1 MSKQETEK
9 MWEGRFESSMANSM
23 ERLSFSL
30 HFDQKLLWEDVQA
43 SVGHCKGLVKSG
55 VLTEAEAEKMISE
68 LVQIREDILGGANL
82 WSEKDEDIHMAVE
95 RILTDRLG
103 DLGKK
108 LHSGRSRND
117 QVATDFRLY
126 MINRAREIEG
136 LLLQLQKT
144 ILDLSEK
151 HFGKIMPGYTH
162 VQQAQPILFSHYMMS
177 FFSVLQRDRL
187 RLKSFVEINSNM
199 PLGSGALAGSA
210 FPYERE
216 LVAKELGF
224 ERVSSNS
231 IDAISHRDAPLEL
244 LGHWAI
250 TLNTLSRYA
259 EDFVNWST
267 YEFGFLTL
275 HDAYSSGSS
284 MMPQKKNPDSMELI
298 RGKAGRALGN
308 YTALY
313 TTAKGA
319 PLTYS
324 RDLQEDK
331 EPIFDSYETVKV
343 CLEVMEEALASATW
357 NFETMMDRMLPELLA
372 TDLADILVEKS
383 VPFRE
388 AHHIVGKI
396 VGIAAKKECSFLELP
411 EEDWEGV
418 PDQKEV
424 REALTFEKAVERRSI
439 QGGTGFSSVK
449 TQLEEAKGL
458 LEQ

>member
-1 MSKQETEK
+1 MKETEK
-9 MWEGRFESSMANSM
+9 MWEGRFDASMANSM

-30 HFDQKLLWEDVQA
+30 HCDQKLLWEDVEA

-55 VLTEAEAEKMISE
+55 VLSEVECEKMCSE
-68 LVQIREDILGGANL
+68 LVQIRTDILGGAQL
-82 WSEKDEDIHMAVE
+82 WSAKDEDIHMAVE

-126 MINRAREIEG
+126 MLNRAKETMG
-136 LLLQLQKT
+136 LVKELQEV
-144 ILDLSEK
+144 IYDLSEK

-162 VQQAQPILFSHYMMS
+162 VQQAQPILFSHYMLS
-177 FFSVLQRDRL
+177 FFYVLQRDYL
-187 RLKSFVEINSNM
+187 RLESFVKINSQM
-199 PLGSGALAGSA
+199 PLGSGALAGSS

-224 ERVSSNS
+224 LDVSRNS
-231 IDAISHRDAPLEL
+231 IDAITHRDASLEL
-244 LGHWAI
+244 LGHWSI
-250 TLNTLSRYA
+250 IQNTMSRYS

-275 HDAYSSGSS
+275 HDSFSSGSS

-298 RGKAGRALGN
+298 RGKAGRTLGN

-319 PLTYS
+319 PLSYS

-331 EPIFDSYETVKV
+331 EPVFDSYETVKV
-343 CLEVMEEALASATW
+343 CLIVMKEALASATW
-357 NFETMMDRMLPELLA
+357 NFETMYNKMLPELLA
-372 TDLADILVEKS
+372 TDLADVLVEKEI
-383 VPFRE
+383 PFRE
-388 AHHIVGKI
+388 AHHIVGRL
-396 VGIAAKKECSFLELP
+396 VGAATRNGCSFLELSD
-411 EEDWEGV
+411 EEWNEV
-418 PDQKEV
+418 PDASDVKKL
-424 REALTFEKAVERRSI
+424 LTFENAVERRSI

-449 TQLEEAKGL
+449 IQLAEAKEL
-458 LEQ
+458 LRK